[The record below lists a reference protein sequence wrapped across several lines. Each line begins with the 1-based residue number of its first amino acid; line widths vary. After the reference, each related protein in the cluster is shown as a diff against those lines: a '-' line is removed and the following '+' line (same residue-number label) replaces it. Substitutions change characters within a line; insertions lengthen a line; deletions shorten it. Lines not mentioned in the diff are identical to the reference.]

1 MKTARFIDDLA
12 QMAGGAVSI
21 ASSLR
26 EQIRQDVKARV
37 EEMADRLDLVP
48 RSDVEKLESMLQEYR
63 VKQEEILSR
72 LDQLENG
79 VPTSKTKKNKP
90 QGKSPAK

>member
-26 EQIRQDVKARV
+26 EQIRQRGRRMCAI
-37 EEMADRLDLVP
+37 DL
-48 RSDVEKLESMLQEYR
+48 LETTYQPE
-63 VKQEEILSR
+63 Q
-72 LDQLENG
+72 D
-79 VPTSKTKKNKP
+79 
-90 QGKSPAK
+90 